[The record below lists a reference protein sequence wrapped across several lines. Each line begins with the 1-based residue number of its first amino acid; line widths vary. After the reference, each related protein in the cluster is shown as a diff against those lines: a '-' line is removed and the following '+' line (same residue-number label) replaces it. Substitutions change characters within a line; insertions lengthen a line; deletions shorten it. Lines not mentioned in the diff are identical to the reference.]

1 MKQLVISVG
10 ILLVMALAFSCG
22 STPASGRPDVLPSA
36 STATLWTPNVAGSPG
51 GTYYVVGSGF
61 PPSVTVEVY
70 IAGELWATN
79 STSEAGTLMVA
90 NLAPSLPVLTVYAIE
105 AFVGTELWA
114 THPYATGQ

>member
-22 STPASGRPDVLPSA
+22 TASGRPDVLHSA
-36 STATLWTPNVAGSPG
+36 STATLWANSASARPG
-51 GTYYVVGSGF
+51 DPYVVLGSGF
-61 PPSVTVEVY
+61 PPSATVEVY
-70 IAGELWATN
+70 IGGELWAAN
-79 STSEAGTLMVA
+79 STSEAGTLMVG
-90 NLAPSLPVLTVYAIE
+90 NEAPSLPVLTVYPIE